1 MMILAIV
8 GPTAVGKT
16 KMSVE
21 LAKIFR
27 GEIINCDAMQIYKG
41 LDVGTAKATKE
52 EMQKIPHHLLSI
64 KDVEEDY
71 SVYDYQ
77 EDARR
82 CIKEIQGRGKVPI
95 FVGGTGLYLKA
106 ALYDYKL
113 ELKEDSSLES
123 NYSDEELKR
132 KIESYHVD
140 VKVDYHNRRRMI
152 RMLEKLEAGWQ
163 PQIIPPSLLY
173 SDVILI
179 GLTTDREVLYQK
191 IEERFDQMIVPLID
205 EVQPYYLKGI
215 RTKALMTGIGYKELY
230 SFFDHS
236 KTLQEV
242 ILECKKNTRNY
253 AKRQYTWFKNQM
265 DVKWFEVNY
274 EDFDQTIQ
282 EVVNYIKNIDVDGKK
297 E

>member
-1 MMILAIV
+1 
-8 GPTAVGKT
+8 
-16 KMSVE
+16 
-21 LAKIFR
+21 
-27 GEIINCDAMQIYKG
+27 
-41 LDVGTAKATKE
+41 
-52 EMQKIPHHLLSI
+52 MQKIPHHLLSI

-82 CIKEIQGRGKVPI
+82 CIQEIQGRGKVPI

-106 ALYDYKL
+106 VLYDYKL
-113 ELKEDSSLES
+113 ELKEESSLES
-123 NYSDEELKR
+123 HYSDEELKR

-230 SFFDHS
+230 SFFANGC
-236 KTLQEV
+236 EMV
-242 ILECKKNTRNY
+242 
-253 AKRQYTWFKNQM
+253 
-265 DVKWFEVNY
+265 
-274 EDFDQTIQ
+274 
-282 EVVNYIKNIDVDGKK
+282 
-297 E
+297 